1 MSFSDSQIEN
11 IEATLDAYLRKER
24 PPANVLSQLD
34 YAYTISDKSVELHEV
49 RPRWDDASQKMIRPF
64 AKAAYFKSRDIWR
77 VYWLRADLK
86 WHAYEPTPVVATL
99 EKFLALVSED
109 KHECFH
115 G

>member
-1 MSFSDSQIEN
+1 
-11 IEATLDAYLRKER
+11 
-24 PPANVLSQLD
+24 
-34 YAYTISDKSVELHEV
+34 
-49 RPRWDDASQKMIRPF
+49 MIRPF
-64 AKAAYFKSRDIWR
+64 AKATYFTNREIWR